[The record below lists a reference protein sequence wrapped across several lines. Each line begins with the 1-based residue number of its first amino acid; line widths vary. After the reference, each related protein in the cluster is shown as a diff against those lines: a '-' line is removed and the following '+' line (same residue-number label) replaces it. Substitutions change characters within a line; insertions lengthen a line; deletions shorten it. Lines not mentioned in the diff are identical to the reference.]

1 MTDIERNIVEQVVGI
16 QNGLTE
22 SFKEIQQENQALK
35 EENQKL
41 KAGQAVQNPMIAND
55 IKDDEVSELMTN
67 YLKNR

>member
-1 MTDIERNIVEQVVGI
+1 MTDIERNIVDKVVGI

-22 SFKEIQQENQALK
+22 SFKEIQQVNQSLK
-35 EENQKL
+35 EENQKI
-41 KAGQAVQNPMIAND
+41 KAGQAVQSPMIAND